1 MQVAGGN
8 LIITGKPL
16 ALKII
21 DNPYTGQGFLHRV
34 IGVFHRVSSVIVSRG
49 FSLTRN
55 VNLTGAIQGAN
66 FIICLKEISN
76 Y

>member
-1 MQVAGGN
+1 MQVEIN

-21 DNPYTGQGFLHRV
+21 DNSYTGQGFLHKV
-34 IGVFHRVSSVIVSRG
+34 IGVFHWVSSVIVSRG
-49 FSLTRN
+49 FSLT
-55 VNLTGAIQGAN
+55 GAIQGTN
-66 FIICLKEISN
+66 FIICLKQISN